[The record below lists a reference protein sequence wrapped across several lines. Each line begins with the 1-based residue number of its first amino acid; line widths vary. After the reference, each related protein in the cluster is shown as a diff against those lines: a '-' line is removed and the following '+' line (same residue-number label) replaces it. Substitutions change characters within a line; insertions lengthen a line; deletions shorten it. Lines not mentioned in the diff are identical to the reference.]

1 MLQVQNLSIVFGD
14 RVLVENATFTLRP
27 KDRVALVGKN
37 GAGKSTLMKA
47 IGNEQVLETGN
58 ISKPSDYTIGFLRQE
73 IRAHK
78 EKTLFE
84 EARSAFEEAI
94 KLEKKLH
101 QVEHE
106 IENFADYNDP
116 KYYDLIEEMTEIH
129 HRLDYLDYDNLDKN
143 IELILMG
150 LGFKRSDFEKAPST
164 FSGGW
169 AMRIELAKILL
180 QKPDLVMLDEP
191 TNHLDIES
199 ILWLEAFLN
208 KYEGAALLVSHDK
221 SFMDNVTN
229 KTLEIELGKLSE
241 YKANYSKY
249 LVLKEE
255 RKELQVAAFKN
266 QQQEIKDIQKNI
278 DRFRA
283 KANKASFAQSLIKK
297 LDRMDVLEVE
307 DGDNS
312 SLKFKFP
319 DAQQS
324 GKLVVNIKGLC
335 KSYGDK
341 SVLRNIDLEINKGE
355 KIAFV
360 GKNGMGKTTLSRI
373 IAGEL
378 EYEKGVCEIGYNVKK
393 GVYGQHNAENL
404 PKDQT
409 IFDYMDRSAVGD
421 MRARVRN
428 ILGCFL
434 FSGDDVDKRIKVLSG
449 GERSRLCLAHLLLE
463 PTNTLI
469 LDEPTNHL
477 DLRSKAVL
485 KDAVRDYKGTV
496 IVVSHDRDFLEG
508 LTERVIE
515 FTDGGIKEHMGD
527 INNFLENKKLE
538 DIRQWESEKKVAEIK
553 KANEKAAEKKPV
565 APILSHE
572 EKKEIAREE
581 KNAKKRIEEVE
592 ARIDVLEKAQKA
604 LEDKMAINASEEMYA
619 EYQKNAKELEQVG
632 EKWEAMQ
639 MEYEEKFVG

>member
-1 MLQVQNLSIVFGD
+1 
-14 RVLVENATFTLRP
+14 
-27 KDRVALVGKN
+27 
-37 GAGKSTLMKA
+37 
-47 IGNEQVLETGN
+47 
-58 ISKPSDYTIGFLRQE
+58 
-73 IRAHK
+73 
-78 EKTLFE
+78 
-84 EARSAFEEAI
+84 
-94 KLEKKLH
+94 
-101 QVEHE
+101 
-106 IENFADYNDP
+106 
-116 KYYDLIEEMTEIH
+116 
-129 HRLDYLDYDNLDKN
+129 
-143 IELILMG
+143 
-150 LGFKRSDFEKAPST
+150 
-164 FSGGW
+164 
-169 AMRIELAKILL
+169 
-180 QKPDLVMLDEP
+180 
-191 TNHLDIES
+191 
-199 ILWLEAFLN
+199 
-208 KYEGAALLVSHDK
+208 
-221 SFMDNVTN
+221 
-229 KTLEIELGKLSE
+229 
-241 YKANYSKY
+241 
-249 LVLKEE
+249 
-255 RKELQVAAFKN
+255 
-266 QQQEIKDIQKNI
+266 
-278 DRFRA
+278 
-283 KANKASFAQSLIKK
+283 
-297 LDRMDVLEVE
+297 
-307 DGDNS
+307 
-312 SLKFKFP
+312 
-319 DAQQS
+319 
-324 GKLVVNIKGLC
+324 
-335 KSYGDK
+335 
-341 SVLRNIDLEINKGE
+341 LRNIDLEINKGE

-553 KANEKAAEKKPV
+553 KANEKASENKPV

-572 EKKEIAREE
+572 EKKEMAREE

-592 ARIDVLEKAQKA
+592 ARIDVLEKAQKV

-619 EYQKNAKELEQVG
+619 EYQKNAKELEQVV